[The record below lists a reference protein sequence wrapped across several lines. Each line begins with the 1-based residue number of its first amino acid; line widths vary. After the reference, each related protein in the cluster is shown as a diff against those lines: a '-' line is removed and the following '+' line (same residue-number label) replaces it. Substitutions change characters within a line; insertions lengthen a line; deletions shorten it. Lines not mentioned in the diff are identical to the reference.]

1 MSVGEFPVADAAADR
16 QMRLLVVEDEVLIR
30 LFVADL
36 LRDAGYDV
44 IEAVNGDEALDILKA
59 GIPIDLVLSDVRMPG
74 ATDGLAL
81 LRFVR
86 ENLAGLPVIITSGHL
101 EPDIALAAG
110 AAQFLSKP
118 FRMDEAL
125 RAVNLEVKKRE

>member
-1 MSVGEFPVADAAADR
+1 MNVGTVPVEGTADR

-30 LFVADL
+30 LFVSDL

-44 IEAVNGDEALDILKA
+44 VEAVNGDEAVDILKA

-74 ATDGLAL
+74 STDGLAL

-101 EPDIALAAG
+101 EPAVALAAG
-110 AAQFLSKP
+110 AAQFLAKP
-118 FRMDEAL
+118 FKLDEAL
-125 RAVNLEVKKRE
+125 KVVDLAAKTTK